1 MEYKNAPGSDGEFTI
16 EQLGVRFFTTPLQN
30 AARIPKKTNRVGLA
44 RCLALPLVPL
54 DSNSLR
60 MLRNYIKT
68 AFRNFVRH
76 RFFSLINVF
85 GLAVAMSICMVL
97 IMLVADQLSYDR
109 HNTNGSRIYRITT
122 LPVNDKGVVTS
133 NQENSSSP
141 MTVGPELL
149 NKYTGVEKAVRFMRG
164 FGNGWLEFEN
174 QNVNIP
180 LSGFFADAGALEM
193 FQYEL
198 EYGDATNALVQPY
211 SVVLSR
217 AAANKLFKEPN
228 PVGQTIKVGDL
239 GVYTVTGVLRKTS
252 NKSHIVFEGLASMST
267 VKALEDAGKL
277 DKVSDNWTD
286 YWHGWTYIQVE
297 PGKTASSIQSTLDAV
312 FAKHIGSIT
321 TPDTY
326 KMKFALQ
333 PLFKITPSNSLNNPI
348 GPQLPWLFVYFL
360 GGLALVILLTS
371 CFNFT
376 NLSIARALNRA
387 REIGVRKVT
396 GAARWQ
402 IFGQF
407 IFESILVAFVALV
420 FALVLVFLLEPLI
433 MQLNFARIFHWELH
447 AGSTVYAFF
456 ILFALVVGIL
466 AGFFPALVLSGFQP
480 VHVLKNL
487 SNLKL
492 FSRMGLRKTLLVS
505 QFTLSL
511 FFILTVLV
519 AFNQLHLFTHQHH
532 GFKMNNN
539 LLVKLNNTSHE
550 NLKNELQKYAN
561 ITAVTAAS
569 HLPAAGTSYG
579 TGFKK
584 KREETEWT
592 NMAYFLVDEHYADNM
607 ELKLLAGD
615 FLKREHVSLN
625 KNLIVINAAA
635 VDKFQFGSAREA
647 VGQAL
652 LFQNDSTEKIIVGVV
667 ANYNHRDL
675 TREIEPMALMYD
687 PKSFN
692 VVQVAYLGTYDEAR
706 LTVEKAWATVNP
718 DMKIDYTE
726 VKSEINKF
734 YEVVFGDL
742 VTLLGFVSTLA
753 ILISCLGLLGMA
765 TYATETRIKEISI
778 RKVLG
783 SSDGALV
790 LLLSR
795 GFLSILGL
803 AVLIGVPLAYVVNN
817 LWLEFIAYRTAMG
830 VGTIGLGILLLMF
843 FGALTIVSQTW
854 RAVFI
859 NPVDN
864 LKGE

>member
-1 MEYKNAPGSDGEFTI
+1 
-16 EQLGVRFFTTPLQN
+16 
-30 AARIPKKTNRVGLA
+30 
-44 RCLALPLVPL
+44 
-54 DSNSLR
+54 

-68 AFRNFVRH
+68 AFRNLIRH

-109 HNTNGSRIYRITT
+109 HNTNGSRIFRVTT
-122 LPVNDKGVVTS
+122 LGVDDKGVVTS
-133 NQENSSSP
+133 DQENSSSP
-141 MTVGPELL
+141 MTVAPELL
-149 NKYTGVEKAVRFMRG
+149 EKYTGVEKAVRFRRG

-180 LSGFFADAGALEM
+180 LSGFFADAEALNM

-198 EYGDATNALVQPY
+198 EHGDPSSALVQPY

-228 PVGQTIKVGDL
+228 PVGQTLKVGDI
-239 GVYTVTGVLRKTS
+239 GVYTVTGVLKETK
-252 NKSHIVFEGLASMST
+252 NKSHIVFDGLASMST
-267 VKALEDAGKL
+267 VKALEEAGKF
-277 DKVSDNWTD
+277 DRTSESWTN
-286 YWHGWTYIQVE
+286 YWQGWTYVMIE
-297 PGKTASSIQSTLDAV
+297 SGKTPHDLQVALDEMYR
-312 FAKHIGSIT
+312 KHIASIT

-333 PLFKITPSNSLNNPI
+333 PLFRITPSNSMNNPI
-348 GPQLPWLFVYFL
+348 GPLLPWLVVYFL
-360 GGLALVILLTS
+360 GGLALIILLTS

-376 NLSIARALNRA
+376 NLSIARSLSRA

-407 IFESILVAFVALV
+407 ISESILVAFIALAVAL
-420 FALVLVFLLEPLI
+420 ALVVVLEPLI
-433 MQLNFARIFHWELH
+433 QQLNFARIFRWDLH
-447 AGSTVYAFF
+447 SSTAVYLIFV
-456 ILFALVVGIL
+456 LFATVVGIL
-466 AGFFPALVLSGFQP
+466 AGFFPAVVLSGFQP
-480 VHVLKNL
+480 VQVLKNL

-511 FFILTVLV
+511 FFILTVMV
-519 AFNQLHLFTHQHH
+519 AYDQLHLFTHQNH

-539 LLVKLNNTSHE
+539 ILVKLNNTSHE
-550 NLKNELQKYAN
+550 TLKNELQKYAN
-561 ITAVTAAS
+561 ISAVAAAS

-584 KREETEWT
+584 KREEPEWT
-592 NMAYFLVDEHYADNM
+592 NVDYFLVDENYADNM
-607 ELKLLAGD
+607 ELTLVAGE
-615 FLKREHVSLN
+615 FFKTKEVNLN
-625 KNLIVINAAA
+625 KNLMVINEAA
-635 VDKFQFGSAREA
+635 VARFQLGSAREA
-647 VGQAL
+647 IGQSL
-652 LFQNDSTEKIIVGVV
+652 IFQNDSTEKIIAGVV

-675 TREIEPMALMYD
+675 MREIDPMALMYQ
-687 PKSFN
+687 PESFS
-692 VVQVAYLGTYDEAR
+692 VMQVAYLGTYDEAR
-706 LTVEKAWATVNP
+706 QTVEKAWATVNP
-718 DMKIDYTE
+718 DLKIDYTE

-742 VTLLGFVSTLA
+742 VTVLGFVSTLA

-765 TYATETRIKEISI
+765 TYATETRVKEISI

-783 SSDGALV
+783 STDGALV

-817 LWLEFIAYRTAMG
+817 LWLEYIAYRTAMG
-830 VGTIGLGILLLMF
+830 VGTISLGVLLLVF
-843 FGALTIVSQTW
+843 FGALTIGSQTW